1 MKAVRADFSKENSLA
16 NVLRILRI
24 AEDLTISELS
34 ERSNLSS
41 SYICDVESGK
51 RRPSLDTLKK
61 FADGL
66 QIPYSTIC
74 VFDEEQSRYG
84 YTYRKLLSIVLGKID
99 LLERRRLQLVDEVD
113 ISKQNDN

>member
-34 ERSNLSS
+34 ERASLTS

-61 FADGL
+61 FAEGL

-74 VFDEEQSRYG
+74 VFDEEQSQYG
-84 YTYRKLLSIVLGKID
+84 YSYRKLLLKVLQMID
-99 LLERRRLQLVDEVD
+99 TLEKKRLQLVDD
-113 ISKQNDN
+113 SDSYNPNCL